1 MAAEA
6 TRCGPL
12 PGRRQ
17 QRSPGQSR
25 SVRFL
30 HVLHHDHPATGGG
43 VRQRRVFSDF
53 MIS

>member
-6 TRCGPL
+6 TRCAPL

-25 SVRFL
+25 SVRLL

-43 VRQRRVFSDF
+43 DWLQRVFSDF